1 MVCDFVCVK
10 YIVVYFEKRK
20 EGEGRY
26 LVGRGKGKGRKELV
40 AVEKSAVLC
49 ESFLDGLHCIG

>member
-10 YIVVYFEKRK
+10 YLRWLFILKKDKKKRERK
-20 EGEGRY
+20 R
-26 LVGRGKGKGRKELV
+26 GRKCQGRCGKECCV
-40 AVEKSAVLC
+40 VLC